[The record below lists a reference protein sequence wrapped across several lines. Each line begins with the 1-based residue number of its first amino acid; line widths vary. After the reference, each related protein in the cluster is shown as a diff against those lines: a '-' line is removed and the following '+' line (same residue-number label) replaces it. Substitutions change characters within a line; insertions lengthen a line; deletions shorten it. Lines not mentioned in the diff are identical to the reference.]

1 MGSRPRNI
9 PLNFDKDGMTT
20 TDIPTVLDNWKT
32 EFESL
37 YNQTGQGDWDDQ
49 FYENAKS
56 QEDELETNMYN
67 NINYESNYFLNDVI
81 SFAEVVKCINKLKNN
96 KASGP
101 DQIPNEIL
109 KTHKLDILLYR
120 YFRLCFENTCTP
132 SVWLK
137 AIITPI
143 PKNAMNDPNLP
154 LSYRGI
160 SLLSCIGKVYSS
172 LLNNRLS
179 KFLDMTGKMSDE
191 QNGFRCKRSCED
203 HIYSLSS
210 IVRNRMKLNL
220 PTFTTFIDF
229 SKAFDSI
236 DRNLMLYKL
245 LVNGVDGN
253 FYNAI
258 KSLYAGTISQLRI
271 NSHLTDIFT
280 VTNGVRQGD
289 TISPTLFNLYTND
302 LVDELNAL
310 KCGVDIDGRCVSILL
325 YADDVVIMSDSEDKL
340 QKMINC
346 VYSWCRRW
354 RLCVNLAKTN
364 VVHFRAKRRK
374 LSQYK
379 FYYGTNVIDSVCKYK
394 YLGVVFHEH
403 MDFIECANYLADA
416 AGRALGAVISKFRKL
431 KNIRFLTFTK
441 LFNAMVIPV
450 MDYSAGVWGFKYYH
464 KCNRVQTRALSY
476 FLGVHNRAPVVG
488 IQGDVGWILPKYRRL
503 LKMLQLWNH
512 LLSLDENRLTKHIF
526 EWEYANNFGN
536 GNSWID
542 EIKQIFQLVDR
553 EDDFN
558 NLLKVDLKYFS
569 TLLYGVMEREWQREI
584 LVKPKL
590 RTYITFKNL
599 FKEEEYL
606 SKIVSRKARSL
617 ISQIRL
623 GILPLEIEVGR
634 FRGVSPKDRLCQ
646 NCNMGVV
653 ESEVHF
659 ICECPLY
666 NDLRHAMNN
675 KFIFPVNATMS
686 DKFEL
691 IMSTNCRFLGT
702 YICQAWDRR
711 TDNMYNR

>member
-1 MGSRPRNI
+1 
-9 PLNFDKDGMTT
+9 
-20 TDIPTVLDNWKT
+20 
-32 EFESL
+32 
-37 YNQTGQGDWDDQ
+37 
-49 FYENAKS
+49 
-56 QEDELETNMYN
+56 MYN

-81 SFAEVVKCINKLKNN
+81 SFAEVVKCIYNLKDN
-96 KASGP
+96 KAYGP
-101 DQIPNEIL
+101 NQIPNEIL
-109 KTHKLDILLYR
+109 KTHKLDILLYN

-160 SLLSCIGKVYSS
+160 GLLSCIGKVSSS

-179 KFLDMTGKMSDE
+179 KLLDMTGIMSDE

-220 PTFTTFIDF
+220 PTFTTFIAF

-258 KSLYAGTISQLRI
+258 KSLYAGKITQLRI

-325 YADDVVIMSDSEDKL
+325 YAHDVVIMSDSEDKL
-340 QKMINC
+340 QKSINC
-346 VYSWCRRW
+346 VYSWCRR
-354 RLCVNLAKTN
+354 
-364 VVHFRAKRRK
+364 
-374 LSQYK
+374 YK
-379 FYYGTNVIDSVCKYK
+379 FYYGTNVIDYVCKYK

-403 MDFIECANYLADA
+403 MDFIECA
-416 AGRALGAVISKFRKL
+416 RITAVISKFRKL

-450 MDYSAGVWGFKYYH
+450 MDYSEGVWGFKYFD

-503 LKMLQLWNH
+503 LKMLQLWDH
-512 LLSLDENRLTKHIF
+512 LLSLNENRLTKHIF

-542 EIKQIFQLVDR
+542 EIKQIFQLVDK

-558 NLLKVDLKYFS
+558 NLLKVVLKYFS
-569 TLLYGVMEREWQREI
+569 ILLYGVMECEWQREI

-590 RTYITFKNL
+590 RTHITFKNL

-606 SKIVSRKARSL
+606 CKIMSRKARSR
-617 ISQIRL
+617 ISQVRL
-623 GILPLEIEVGR
+623 RIFPLEIEVGC
-634 FRGVSPKDRLCQ
+634 FRGVSPEDRLCQ
-646 NCNMGVV
+646 NCNMGVIEKV
-653 ESEVHF
+653 RF
-659 ICECPLY
+659 TLY
-666 NDLRHAMNN
+666 
-675 KFIFPVNATMS
+675 VNA
-686 DKFEL
+686 L
-691 IMSTNCRFLGT
+691 
-702 YICQAWDRR
+702 
-711 TDNMYNR
+711 

>member
-1 MGSRPRNI
+1 
-9 PLNFDKDGMTT
+9 
-20 TDIPTVLDNWKT
+20 
-32 EFESL
+32 
-37 YNQTGQGDWDDQ
+37 
-49 FYENAKS
+49 
-56 QEDELETNMYN
+56 
-67 NINYESNYFLNDVI
+67 
-81 SFAEVVKCINKLKNN
+81 
-96 KASGP
+96 
-101 DQIPNEIL
+101 
-109 KTHKLDILLYR
+109 
-120 YFRLCFENTCTP
+120 
-132 SVWLK
+132 
-137 AIITPI
+137 
-143 PKNAMNDPNLP
+143 MNDPNLP

-179 KFLDMTGKMSDE
+179 NFLDMTGKMSDE

-379 FYYGTNVIDSVCKYK
+379 FYYGTNVIDYVCKYK

-503 LKMLQLWNH
+503 LKML
-512 LLSLDENRLTKHIF
+512 
-526 EWEYANNFGN
+526 
-536 GNSWID
+536 
-542 EIKQIFQLVDR
+542 
-553 EDDFN
+553 
-558 NLLKVDLKYFS
+558 
-569 TLLYGVMEREWQREI
+569 
-584 LVKPKL
+584 
-590 RTYITFKNL
+590 
-599 FKEEEYL
+599 
-606 SKIVSRKARSL
+606 
-617 ISQIRL
+617 
-623 GILPLEIEVGR
+623 
-634 FRGVSPKDRLCQ
+634 
-646 NCNMGVV
+646 
-653 ESEVHF
+653 
-659 ICECPLY
+659 
-666 NDLRHAMNN
+666 
-675 KFIFPVNATMS
+675 
-686 DKFEL
+686 
-691 IMSTNCRFLGT
+691 
-702 YICQAWDRR
+702 
-711 TDNMYNR
+711 